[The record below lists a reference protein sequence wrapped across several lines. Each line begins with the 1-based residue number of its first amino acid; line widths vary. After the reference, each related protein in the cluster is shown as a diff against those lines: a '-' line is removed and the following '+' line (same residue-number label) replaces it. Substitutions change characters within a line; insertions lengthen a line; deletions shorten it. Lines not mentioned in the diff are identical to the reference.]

1 MLNRPEQI
9 RIILYPVTEGR
20 YYEYT
25 VTASMTFR
33 QILELLQKKT
43 GILAERNSDDLAVF
57 ERQSLQYCDPDVRLD
72 RLRVAD
78 GMTFLVY

>member
-1 MLNRPEQI
+1 MLNKPEQI
-9 RIILYPVTEGR
+9 HIILYPVTEGR

-25 VTASMTFR
+25 VTATMTFR

-43 GILAERNSDDLAVF
+43 GILAERNPDDTAVF
-57 ERQSLQYCDPDVRLD
+57 ERLSLQYCDPDVRLD